1 MTYKDVVANDGKIAT
16 LQCPLCGAQTSL
28 IYTDKDSYL
37 KELKSPC
44 RRCGGP
50 KRVFSSAP

>member
-50 KRVFSSAP
+50 KRVFTPAP